1 MNGGDARQRKERESI
16 TNFEKIAE
24 TPEALGEFLAS
35 LPVADGPWDVEF
47 RKAFCAKCERCKE
60 FARIMGIP
68 PKLYKN
74 IPNDD
79 PCPDWRQYFKVDPP
93 TGEGY
98 QLWGTTSE
106 GEPRSPVFKTPE
118 ELAEWCA
125 ENDTVFGNIRA
136 TKEEW
141 LEMIKKDMIA
151 AKVDGVLY
159 L

>member
-1 MNGGDARQRKERESI
+1 MGREVKRVPL
-16 TNFEKIAE
+16 NFDH
-24 TPEALGEFLAS
+24 PLGE
-35 LPVADGPWDVEF
+35 VWYGYQIV
-47 RKAFCAKCERCKE
+47 FCHEDYEGGCERCKE

-74 IPNDD
+74 IPNDN

-93 TGEGY
+93 KGEGY
-98 QLWGTTSE
+98 QLWGTTTE

-125 ENDTVFGNIRA
+125 ENDTVFGDIRA

-141 LEMIKKDMIA
+141 LKMIQDGIIA
-151 AKVDGVLY
+151 AEVDGVLY
-159 L
+159 M

>member
-1 MNGGDARQRKERESI
+1 MGREVKRVPLDFDHPLGRVWYGYQIVFCHEDYEGG
-16 TNFEKIAE
+16 
-24 TPEALGEFLAS
+24 
-35 LPVADGPWDVEF
+35 
-47 RKAFCAKCERCKE
+47 CERCKE

-74 IPNDD
+74 IPDDD
-79 PCPDWRQYFKVDPP
+79 PCRDWRKYFKVDPP
-93 TGEGY
+93 EGEGY

-136 TKEEW
+136 TSQ
-141 LEMIKKDMIA
+141 I
-151 AKVDGVLY
+151 
-159 L
+159 

>member
-1 MNGGDARQRKERESI
+1 MGREVKRVPMDFDYPLRHIWYGYLFS
-16 TNFEKIAE
+16 FCYEE
-24 TPEALGEFLAS
+24 YE
-35 LPVADGPWDVEF
+35 DG
-47 RKAFCAKCERCKE
+47 CERCKE

-74 IPNDD
+74 IPNDN
-79 PCPDWRQYFKVDPP
+79 PCPDWRKYFKVDPP

-125 ENDTVFGNIRA
+125 ENDTVFGNIKA

-141 LEMIKKDMIA
+141 LKMIQEDMIA
-151 AKVDGVLY
+151 AEVNGVLY